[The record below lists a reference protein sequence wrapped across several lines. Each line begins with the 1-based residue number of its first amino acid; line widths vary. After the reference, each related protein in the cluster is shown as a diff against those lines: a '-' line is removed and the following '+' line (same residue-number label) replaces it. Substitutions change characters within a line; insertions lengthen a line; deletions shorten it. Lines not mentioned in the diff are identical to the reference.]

1 MKKEKMKHM
10 ILIIVAVCLIG
21 IGYLNYDY
29 DSTIEVASVE
39 NQANNQVDESTLR
52 RCTAC
57 QWKCSQRRNC
67 TK

>member
-10 ILIIVAVCLIG
+10 ILVIVAVCLIG

-39 NQANNQVDESTLR
+39 NQTDENTLR

-57 QWKCSQRRNC
+57 
-67 TK
+67 